1 MGAETDARAT
11 GGERAALASSESESY
26 QEMLWAAVRS
36 GQEGWL
42 WVAAAEAQNVGATRT
57 GVRRGGQPPAVP
69 ALSVGRWG
77 TARPWGHCVHG
88 YWAGREPGFRSVE
101 KRCLTLIQCII
112 AG

>member
-1 MGAETDARAT
+1 MGAETNARAT

-42 WVAAAEAQNVGATRT
+42 WVVAAEAQNVGATRT
-57 GVRRGGQPPAVP
+57 GVRRGGQTPAVP
-69 ALSVGRWG
+69 AFSVGGG
-77 TARPWGHCVHG
+77 TARPWGHRVHS
-88 YWAGREPGFRSVE
+88 YWAVREPGFRSVE
-101 KRCLTLIQCII
+101 KRCLMLIQCII